1 MTSISKFMTHD
12 HRRCDDVFAA
22 AESAV
27 DQGNWDEAAKVTN
40 EFLDAMEAHF
50 RMEEEVLFPA
60 LENKTGMTM
69 GPTQVMRQEHEQM
82 RELFNQMRYALDAQA
97 EDDFLGVSETLLITM
112 QQHNMKEEGIVY
124 PMSDEQL
131 SEETPN
137 VMEQMKSVA

>member
-1 MTSISKFMTHD
+1 MTSISEFMTDD

-22 AESAV
+22 AEAAV
-27 DQGNWDEAAKVTN
+27 DQGNWEEAAKVTN

-82 RELFNQMRYALDAQA
+82 RELFNQMRYALEAQE

-131 SEETPN
+131 SEESSN
-137 VMEQMKSVA
+137 LMDQMKGVA

>member
-1 MTSISKFMTHD
+1 MTISQFMTDD
-12 HRRCDDVFAA
+12 HRRCDEVFAD
-22 AESAV
+22 AEAAV
-27 DQGNWDEAAKVTN
+27 DQGDWETAATVAN

-60 LENKTGMTM
+60 LENKTGMTD

-82 RELFNQMRYALDAQA
+82 RVLFNQMRLALEIQE
-97 EDDFLGVSETLLITM
+97 EDDFLGTSETLLITM

-131 SEETPN
+131 AAETPEL
-137 VMEQMKSVA
+137 MEQMKGVT

>member
-1 MTSISKFMTHD
+1 MTSISSYMTND
-12 HRRCDDVFAA
+12 HRRCDDVFAE

-27 DQGNWDEAAKVTN
+27 DQGNWEAAAKVTN

-69 GPTQVMRQEHEQM
+69 GPTMVMRQEHDQM
-82 RELFNQMRYALDAQA
+82 RELFNQMRYALDAKEA
-97 EDDFLGVSETLLITM
+97 DDFLGVSETLLITM

-131 SEETPN
+131 SQESLD
-137 VMEQMKSVA
+137 VLEQMKSVI